1 MPVYYFKDSRGNV
14 GDDLNA
20 LILRHFFDFD
30 KCSKA
35 SYTLVGIG
43 TLINN
48 RLPLSREFI
57 FFTTGYGYQKP
68 PNFNDTRVSAIGL
81 RGPMTLT
88 KLRPFLQENESN
100 IPLIDGAYLTPDL
113 IPKNATPEPNR
124 VGLIP
129 HVDSMQIGRW
139 EEIAKRGQFCLID
152 PRWEPSKFIGAL
164 TSCSTVITEA
174 MHGAILADA
183 YRVPWAGFAAHI
195 HINTDKWHDWSESLS
210 IPLHIN
216 SVSPVFKGDEGLPFM
231 SRVKNIIKRTA
242 QKTKLYNN
250 NWTLP
255 PVARSNNKDMERTL
269 DELKQI
275 AAREKYQLSDYAI
288 VQEKLAQLRARIDEF
303 NASKG

>member
-1 MPVYYFKDSRGNV
+1 MTVYYFKDSRGNV

-30 KCSKA
+30 KCSNA

-48 RLPLSREFI
+48 HLPLSKEFI

-68 PNFNDTRVSAIGL
+68 PKFSDTSVSAIGL
-81 RGPMTLT
+81 RGPMTLA
-88 KLRPFLQENESN
+88 KLRPFLKENEKN
-100 IPLIDGAYLTPDL
+100 IPLLDGAYLTPDL
-113 IPKNATPEPNR
+113 IPKNTTPEPNR

-139 EEIAKRGQFCLID
+139 EEIAKRGQFYLID
-152 PRWEPSKFIGAL
+152 PRWEPSKFIDAL
-164 TSCSTVITEA
+164 TSCTAVITEA

-183 YRVPWAGFAAHI
+183 YRVPWTGFAAHS

-210 IPLHIN
+210 IPLQIN
-216 SVSPVFKGDEGLPFM
+216 SVSPVFKGDEGQPFTT
-231 SRVKNIIKRTA
+231 RIKNIIKRTA
-242 QKTKLYNN
+242 QKTRLYNN

-255 PVARSNNKDMERTL
+255 PVARSTNKDMERTL
-269 DELKQI
+269 AELKQI

-288 VQEKLAQLRARIDEF
+288 VQEKLAHLRARIDEF
-303 NASKG
+303 NANKG